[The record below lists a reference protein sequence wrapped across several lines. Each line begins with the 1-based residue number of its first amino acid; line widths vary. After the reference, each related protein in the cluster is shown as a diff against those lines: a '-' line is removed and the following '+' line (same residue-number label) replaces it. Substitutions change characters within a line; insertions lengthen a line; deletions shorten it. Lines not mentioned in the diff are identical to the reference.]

1 MTKIFLILICLFVS
15 FEVNSDDQKI
25 YDKYGKYKGK
35 ITNEGRIYSPFGK
48 FLGKIESS
56 RKIYNPM

>member
-1 MTKIFLILICLFVS
+1 MS

-48 FLGKIESS
+48 FLEKIESS